1 MVLKNNCILFK
12 QITAERGC
20 FMNKARVLFASV
32 SGSVIEWYDFYLY
45 GTATGLV
52 FSQLFFPSVNPATAL
67 LLAFA
72 TFGVGYA
79 ARPIGSLIFGHYGDR
94 LGRKASLM
102 LTLIGMGGSSL
113 LIGLIPTYE
122 QVGLLAPIL
131 LVLLRLIQGIALGG
145 EWGGAVLLA
154 TEYAPKGLRGLYG
167 SIPQLGVPLGLVLG
181 TFSFTI
187 ISSLTTDAQFLAWGW
202 RVPFLFSAVLIVLA
216 LWIRNGIEETPAFKQ
231 QKNSGEL
238 AKIPVVETFRNHS
251 KSVFHL
257 IGLKLGDGFFN
268 VFTMS
273 FILVYATTHLGYSRE
288 VALTAVTIGC
298 ATMIITIPLV
308 GYLSDFI
315 GRKIIYISCLV
326 ALFLLAIPYFSIIGK
341 GAVHLYYMQVI
352 VLGIIWAAIFSTQGT
367 IFSELFPAKVRYT
380 GLSFGYQVSAAL
392 AGFGPMIW
400 TPMLEKFGPSPLAFG
415 GLMMAGVAVSLI
427 LSFFVPDTRKISKY
441 DEHVKPIKS
450 KKSISI

>member
-1 MVLKNNCILFK
+1 MKK
-12 QITAERGC
+12 G
-20 FMNKARVLFASV
+20 RVLFASV

-52 FSQLFFPSVNPATAL
+52 FSQLFFPSQDPAIAL

-72 TFGVGYA
+72 TFGIGYA
-79 ARPIGSLIFGHYGDR
+79 ARPIGSLIFGHYGDK

-154 TEYAPKGLRGLYG
+154 TEYAPKGLRGLFG

-181 TFSFTI
+181 TFSFTF
-187 ISSLTTDAQFLAWGW
+187 ISYITTDAQFLAWGW
-202 RVPFLFSAVLIVLA
+202 RIPFLLSVVLIALA
-216 LWIRNGIEETPAFKQ
+216 LWIRNGIEETPAFQQ
-231 QKNSGEL
+231 QKDSGEL
-238 AKIPVVETFRNHS
+238 AKVPILETFRNNS
-251 KSVFHL
+251 KSVFHV

-268 VFTMS
+268 VFLMS
-273 FILVYATTHLGYSRE
+273 FILVFATAHLGYSKE
-288 VALTAVTIGC
+288 VALSALTIGC
-298 ATMIITIPLV
+298 ATMIITIPVV

-315 GRKIIYISCLV
+315 GRKIIYISALV
-326 ALFLLAIPYFSIIGK
+326 LLFLLAVPYFSIIGK
-341 GAVHLYYMQVI
+341 GAVHLNYMQAI
-352 VLGIIWAAIFSTQGT
+352 MLGVIWAAIFATQGT

-380 GLSFGYQVSAAL
+380 GLSFGYQVAA
-392 AGFGPMIW
+392 AIVGFGPMIW
-400 TPMLEKFGPSPLAFG
+400 TPMLEKFGPSPWVFG
-415 GLMMAGVAVSLI
+415 GFMMAGIAISLL
-427 LSFFVPDTRKISKY
+427 LSFFIPDTRVNSKY
-441 DEHVKPIKS
+441 DENIKPIE
-450 KKSISI
+450 KKKLSI